1 VRDVP
6 AIVASVFDAAFE
18 AVRVHHTALR
28 EAEFQHSK
36 AVEIQAKAIEQVEKS
51 TKRVEHWK
59 KEGDAARL
67 ATGKALAEVRPR
79 WPKRGPNA
87 KGWSEYLDREG
98 IDIRNAHNWMALAG
112 HGDDI
117 SESTGIDS
125 ENSPD
130 APGEPIPVP
139 TQRQVAAA
147 RKEQRQSSNDNTPKF
162 DPDDVDPSTLVDI
175 RIGDWRDAL
184 SGIGKVNSIIV
195 DPPYSERTHAAG
207 TTRSDGTD
215 AAGLTPTYGGWTP
228 DDVHAFVRYWAP
240 RCEGWMVALT
250 DSELAMHW
258 RDAYREAGRYAF
270 APVPCVITGM
280 SVRISGD
287 GPSSWA
293 VYAMV
298 SRPAALIKWGTLPGA
313 YVGGTERGSGGGRG
327 KPSWLMDSL
336 VRDYTRA
343 GDLVCDPMSGFGSTL
358 FAALRNGCRAIGSEI
373 DPEARTEALKRAREE
388 LAQPSKAPRTEHSN
402 GQ

>member
-1 VRDVP
+1 MKPIP
-6 AIVASVFDAAFE
+6 AIVESAFDAAFD
-18 AVRVHHTALR
+18 AVRVHYAALR
-28 EAEFQHSK
+28 EAEFQHTK

-51 TKRVEHWK
+51 TRRVEHWK
-59 KEGDAARL
+59 KESDMERL
-67 ATGKALAEVRPR
+67 ETGRALVALRPR
-79 WPKRGPNA
+79 WPARGPNA
-87 KGWSEYLDREG
+87 KGWGEYLEREG
-98 IDIRNAHNWMALAG
+98 IEERSALRWMALAG
-112 HGDDI
+112 WANDNI
-117 SESTGIDS
+117 SDSTPIES
-125 ENSPD
+125 ENSSL
-130 APGEPIPVP
+130 P

-147 RKEQRQSSNDNTPKF
+147 RQEQRESSNDNTSQF

-175 RIGDWRDAL
+175 RIGDWADAL
-184 SGIGKVNSIIV
+184 SDIGTVDSIIV

-240 RCEGWMVALT
+240 RCRGWMVALT
-250 DSELAMHW
+250 DSELAMSW

-298 SRPAALIKWGTLPGA
+298 SRPASLIKWGTLPGA
-313 YVGGTERGSGGGRG
+313 YVGGTERGAGGGRG

-343 GDLVCDPMSGFGSTL
+343 GDLVCDPMSGYGSTL
-358 FAALRNGCRAIGSEI
+358 FAALRNSCRAIGSEI
-373 DPEARTEALKRAREE
+373 DPEARVEALRRAREE
-388 LAQPSKAPRTEHSN
+388 LAQPSKAPRVSL
-402 GQ
+402 

>member
-6 AIVASVFDAAFE
+6 AIVESVFDAAFD
-18 AVRVHHTALR
+18 AVRVHFAALR

-36 AVEIQAKAIEQVEKS
+36 AVEIQSKALEQVEKS

-59 KEGDAARL
+59 KEADRERL
-67 ATGKALAEVRPR
+67 ETGRALAAVRPR
-79 WPKRGPNA
+79 WPSRGPNA
-87 KGWSEYLDREG
+87 RGWGKYLAKEG
-98 IDIRNAHNWMALAG
+98 IHEQSAREWMHLAG
-112 HGDDI
+112 FVDEQVSKSNI
-117 SESTGIDS
+117 IDL
-125 ENSPD
+125 ENSPL
-130 APGEPIPVP
+130 P
-139 TQRQVAAA
+139 TQRQVTAA
-147 RKEQRQSSNDNTPKF
+147 RKSEREFSNDNTAVPDPDRF
-162 DPDDVDPSTLVDI
+162 DPDDVDPASLVDI
-175 RIGDWRDAL
+175 RIGDWRDAM
-184 SGIGKVNSIIV
+184 SDIGTVDSIIV
-195 DPPYSERTHAAG
+195 DPPYSARTHAAA

-215 AAGLTPTYGGWTP
+215 AAGLTPTYAGWTP
-228 DDVHAFVRYWAP
+228 EDVHAFVRYWAP
-240 RCEGWMVALT
+240 RCRGWMVALT

-258 RDAYREAGRYAF
+258 RDAYRDAGRYAF

-298 SRPAALIKWGTLPGA
+298 SRPASLLKWGTLPGA
-313 YVGGTERGSGGGRG
+313 YVGGTERGAGGGRG

-373 DPEARTEALKRAREE
+373 DPDARTEALSRAREE
-388 LAQPSKAPRTEHSN
+388 LAQPSKAPRVSP
-402 GQ
+402 